1 MTDHNAGPPPPLDG
15 SPDRTPPGPADASA
29 VHDDAQQGRGQQ
41 GYGPPAAGPPSY
53 GPPAY
58 GQQPYPQPGNGQPAY
73 PQTSGGQSAYGQQAY
88 PQPGNGQPAYGQ
100 QAYPQTS
107 GGPPGDG
114 QHTYVQPGYGQQ
126 TFAQPGYGH
135 QGNLALAPGYAYA
148 EWGPRVGAYLI
159 DFIPTLVGQF
169 IFFLGYAILIVDV
182 IRSYETGAVQPSG
195 AGVVSMVIGGTI
207 ILAST
212 GWQIYNR
219 WIIAGRTGQSLGKRK
234 MKIALLSEVDGQ
246 PIGPL
251 NAFLRDLAHI
261 LDSFACVGY
270 LWPLWDDRKQTFS
283 DKITRTMVVTVP

>member
-1 MTDHNAGPPPPLDG
+1 MPDHNAGPPPPLDS

-29 VHDDAQQGRGQQ
+29 VHDDAQQGHGQQ
-41 GYGPPAAGPPSY
+41 HY

-58 GQQPYPQPGNGQPAY
+58 GQQGYPHPGSGQPAHE
-73 PQTSGGQSAYGQQAY
+73 QQGY
-88 PQPGNGQPAYGQ
+88 SQLGQPAYGQ
-100 QAYPQTS
+100 QGYS
-107 GGPPGDG
+107 
-114 QHTYVQPGYGQQ
+114 QPGQPAYEQQ
-126 TFAQPGYGH
+126 AHGQPGHGQ

-159 DFIPTLVGQF
+159 DFIPTLVGQL
-169 IFFLGYAILIVDV
+169 IFFVGYAILIVDV
-182 IRSYETGAVQPSG
+182 IRSYETGAVEPSG
-195 AGVVSMVIGGTI
+195 AGVVSMVIGGSI

-234 MKIALLSEVDGQ
+234 MKIALLSELDGQ

-251 NAFLRDLAHI
+251 NAFLRDLGHI

-283 DKITRTMVVTVP
+283 DKITKTMVINVP